1 MKFFTN
7 EVKIALVAIAG
18 VVILFFGINFLKG
31 KNLFANANT
40 YYITFDNIMGL
51 GASTPI
57 YADGFKVGT
66 VKNIVFDYGELGPIK
81 IEIELNQAMRVPV
94 GTTAEI
100 DKDLMGNTQIN
111 LLIADN
117 KSKWLSPGDIIS
129 GKVAE
134 GVMTKAAGLIPK
146 VEKMMPKVDSILD
159 RLNMILA
166 DPNIGKSLGNIQQT
180 TANLAVSTQELN
192 TLLRGLNHSVPG
204 MINKANGVLDNTQ
217 TLTGKLA
224 DVDVAGTMQQI
235 NATLANAKEFTEKL
249 NSNQG
254 SLGKLM
260 NDPSLYNHLN
270 ATIRDADSLMI
281 DLKQHPK
288 RYVHF
293 SVFGRKDK

>member
-1 MKFFTN
+1 
-7 EVKIALVAIAG
+7 
-18 VVILFFGINFLKG
+18 
-31 KNLFANANT
+31 LFANANT

-134 GVMTKAAGLIPK
+134 GVMTKAAGLIPE

>member
-94 GTTAEI
+94 GTSAEI

-117 KSKWLSPGDIIS
+117 KSKWLSPGDITS

-134 GVMTKAAGLIPK
+134 GVMTKAAGLIPE

>member
-1 MKFFTN
+1 
-7 EVKIALVAIAG
+7 
-18 VVILFFGINFLKG
+18 
-31 KNLFANANT
+31 
-40 YYITFDNIMGL
+40 
-51 GASTPI
+51 
-57 YADGFKVGT
+57 
-66 VKNIVFDYGELGPIK
+66 
-81 IEIELNQAMRVPV
+81 
-94 GTTAEI
+94 
-100 DKDLMGNTQIN
+100 
-111 LLIADN
+111 
-117 KSKWLSPGDIIS
+117 
-129 GKVAE
+129 
-134 GVMTKAAGLIPK
+134 MTKAAGLIPE